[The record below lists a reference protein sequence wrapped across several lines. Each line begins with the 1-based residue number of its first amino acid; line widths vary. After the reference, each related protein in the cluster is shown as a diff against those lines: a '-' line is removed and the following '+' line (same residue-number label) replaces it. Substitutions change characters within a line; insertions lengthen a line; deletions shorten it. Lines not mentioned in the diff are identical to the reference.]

1 MTAVVFDFG
10 GVLLRWQPAQL
21 IRDLLPQRAPD
32 DDSARQVAGQI
43 FQSYG
48 GDWAE
53 FDRGTLEPPALLE
66 RLAARTGLP
75 AAEVQRVVDAVPHAL
90 QPLPDTVALM
100 ERLHAAGHTL
110 FYLSNMPRP
119 YADFLLATHGFLG
132 RFRDGVFSG
141 RVGHNKPEREIF
153 EIASARFG
161 RMPGELLF
169 IDDHAPNVAAA
180 QALGWQSF
188 VFEGAAAAEAEFTRR
203 GLLPGG

>member
-10 GVLLRWQPAQL
+10 GVLFRWQPAQL
-21 IRDLLPQRAPD
+21 LRELLPLRAPD
-32 DDSARQVAGQI
+32 DATAAQLMAQI

-53 FDRGTLEPPALLE
+53 FDRGALEPPALLE
-66 RLAARTGLP
+66 RIAARTGL
-75 AAEVQRVVDAVPHAL
+75 AVAEVQRVVDAVPHAL
-90 QPLPDTVALM
+90 QPLPETVALL

-132 RFRDGVFSG
+132 RFQDGVFSG

-180 QALGWQSF
+180 QALGWQGF
-188 VFEGAAAAEAEFTRR
+188 VFEGAGPAAAEFSRR
-203 GLLPGG
+203 GLLPGA